1 MPDNQFAYWLG
12 GIMAAVIGFFFNRH
26 IARVEAGLD
35 DKANKSEI
43 AELRQELK
51 ESREVRERDMERM
64 DRLGNER
71 YAELQQ
77 MFNQRIGDME
87 RHLNEKLSL
96 ILRAVEKKP

>member
-51 ESREVRERDMERM
+51 ETRDMRERDVERM

-71 YAELQQ
+71 YSEMQAA
-77 MFNQRIGDME
+77 FNQRIADLE
-87 RHLNEKLSL
+87 RHLNEKLNL
-96 ILRAVEKKP
+96 ILRAVENK